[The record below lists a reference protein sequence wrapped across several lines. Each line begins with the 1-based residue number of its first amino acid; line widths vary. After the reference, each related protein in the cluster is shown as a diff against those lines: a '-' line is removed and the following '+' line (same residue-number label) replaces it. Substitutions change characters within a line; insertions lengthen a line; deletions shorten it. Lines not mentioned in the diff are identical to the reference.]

1 MHGRYS
7 VLAHYLKVSLKNSR
21 FLKIPKLHPQKAP
34 VLLYKERMF
43 MTDMFSTRLA
53 RHEDELDWLFMELYN
68 DRWWLNALKHT
79 MGQAYEERGK
89 ELKRLDA
96 DREADPEWYR
106 RGNMFGMTMYTDLF
120 AGNLKALAGK
130 LPYLKEQ
137 KLTYLHLMPLLKMP
151 HPHNDGGYAVES
163 FEEVDPALGT
173 NEDLAELT
181 AKLRKAGISL
191 CLDVVMNHTADT
203 HEWATR
209 AKAGDTAYQ
218 A

>member
-1 MHGRYS
+1 
-7 VLAHYLKVSLKNSR
+7 
-21 FLKIPKLHPQKAP
+21 
-34 VLLYKERMF
+34 
-43 MTDMFSTRLA
+43 MTDVFSARLS

-79 MGQAYEERGK
+79 MGQAYEERSK
-89 ELKRLDA
+89 ELKRLDSA
-96 DREADPEWYR
+96 READPDWYR

-120 AGNLKALAGK
+120 AGDLKALAGK

-173 NEDLAELT
+173 NEDLAALT

-203 HEWATR
+203 HEWAVR
-209 AKAGDTAYQ
+209 AKAGDSTYQ
-218 A
+218 AYYHCFEDRTIPDQYERTMPQVFPNTAPGNFTWNE